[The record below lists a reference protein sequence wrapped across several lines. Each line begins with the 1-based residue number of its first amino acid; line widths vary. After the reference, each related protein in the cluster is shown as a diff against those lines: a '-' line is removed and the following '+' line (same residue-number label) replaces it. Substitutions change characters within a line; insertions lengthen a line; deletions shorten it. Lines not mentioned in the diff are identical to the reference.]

1 MELANENIMDLNEYV
16 IAFNELLEKV
26 TGIFEKFLKKTNKE
40 KMNDLQFQLKYNE
53 LVNEILETTKEIA
66 KYLRRHHILEIEY
79 YDFMEIESIIERI
92 ITNETLLTE
101 SNFKLIRNLLKI
113 FKKITEVKFQILK
126 ESLKNHDSLMTD
138 IPKDLMEKYEREYEK
153 FECDMFDFQVE
164 FYTQLEVD
172 DKIDIQPFFE
182 EFRHELEG

>member
-1 MELANENIMDLNEYV
+1 MDLNEYV

-40 KMNDLQFQLKYNE
+40 KMNDLQFQLKYNA

-113 FKKITEVKFQILK
+113 FKKITEVKFQI
-126 ESLKNHDSLMTD
+126 
-138 IPKDLMEKYEREYEK
+138 
-153 FECDMFDFQVE
+153 
-164 FYTQLEVD
+164 
-172 DKIDIQPFFE
+172 
-182 EFRHELEG
+182 

>member
-1 MELANENIMDLNEYV
+1 ML
-16 IAFNELLEKV
+16 
-26 TGIFEKFLKKTNKE
+26 G
-40 KMNDLQFQLKYNE
+40 
-53 LVNEILETTKEIA
+53 TKP
-66 KYLRRHHILEIEY
+66 
-79 YDFMEIESIIERI
+79 F
-92 ITNETLLTE
+92 ITNIIDSKVGASEKNSE
-101 SNFKLIRNLLKI
+101 D
-113 FKKITEVKFQILK
+113 KITEVKFQILK

>member
-40 KMNDLQFQLKYNE
+40 KMNDLQFQLKYNA

-79 YDFMEIESIIERI
+79 YDFMEIESIIV
-92 ITNETLLTE
+92 
-101 SNFKLIRNLLKI
+101 

-153 FECDMFDFQVE
+153 YECDMFDFQVE